1 MMSSGDAASVL
12 VFYIDSG
19 GGHRNAAQA
28 LVAAARERGSACSL
42 EMVNLQAVL
51 APLDFTR
58 RFTGVSVEEAYNV
71 LLRREWTSIMVPL
84 LRLLHGVI
92 RLRRRAIIRQIERFL
107 SERQPPPAALLS
119 VMPNFN
125 GPLRDACRRAL
136 PGVGF
141 AVLLTDRADFP
152 PHFWL
157 EPGLDRAIVATDE
170 AERQAAAV
178 GLPPGAVVRASG
190 MVLHPRHYAARAEV
204 RGATRAELGF
214 GMDDFVLLLLF
225 GGKGSPVMERLAR
238 GLLAERDSWRVIAI
252 CGDNPGLVVRLEALG
267 ATQPGRMCVLGFTDR
282 VGDFMAASDLLV
294 TKPGPG
300 SLAEAFHRRVPVV
313 VAGNRDTIPQER
325 FNVRLVA
332 ERELG
337 VVVGDWVEVPAAV
350 SAYVADPERQERVR
364 AHLAALPENR
374 AVFEALD
381 VIEQLAGLQPQES

>member
-1 MMSSGDAASVL
+1 MTTSGDAASVL

-19 GGHRNAAQA
+19 GGHRNAARA
-28 LVAAARERGSACSL
+28 LVAAAQERGSACRL
-42 EMVNLQAVL
+42 EMVNLQSVL
-51 APLDFTR
+51 ASLDFTR

-92 RLRRRAIIRQIERFL
+92 RLRRRAIVRRIESFL
-107 SERQPPPAALLS
+107 AERQPPPAALLS

-136 PGVGF
+136 PGVRL
-141 AVLLTDRADFP
+141 AVLMTDLADFP

-157 EPGLDRAIVATDE
+157 EPGLDCAIVATDE

-178 GLPPGAVVRASG
+178 GLAPEAVVRTSG
-190 MVLHPRHYAARAEV
+190 MVLHPRHYAQGAQA
-204 RGATRAELGF
+204 GQATRAELGF
-214 GMDDFVLLLLF
+214 GVDDFVVLLLF
-225 GGKGSPVMERLAR
+225 GGKGSPVMERLAS

-252 CGDNPGLVVRLEALG
+252 SGDNPGLVARLEAIA
-267 ATQPGRMCVLGFTDR
+267 ATQHDRLRVLGFTDR

-300 SLAEAFHRRVPVV
+300 SLAEAFHRRVAVV

-332 ERELG
+332 EGELG
-337 VVVGDWVEVPAAV
+337 VVVSDWAEVPAAV
-350 SAYVADPERQERVR
+350 SAYVADPERQRRVR
-364 AHLAALPENR
+364 ANLAALPENR

-381 VIEQLAGLQPQES
+381 VIEQLAGLRAARP